1 MIRTVSR
8 ILAGALLAATCTQ
21 AASASENFDDMAYV
35 RQAVQEVLEKF
46 KTGEPYEWSNPD
58 TGNSG
63 VIIAERTFY
72 LDART
77 PCRDYRRTTVG
88 WGGTSSEVTGTGCR
102 TLQGWWKLNENTSA
116 TAPSEAPYEAERSAE
131 SGGSAPAGRV
141 EEARKPPEPRDEVPE
156 ATARSRPAKPKATGK
171 EPKYGR
177 SGPPARGLPERIPE
191 GSKSADS
198 ADGSAESA
206 EVSEKIDPGAT
217 AAEPAGS
224 EAGEP
229 EAAEAETAESE
240 IAKAVAEDIAE
251 IAAAAGQA
259 PPVPR
264 PRPVTPTLA
273 SSLPTRSEE

>member
-1 MIRTVSR
+1 MIRTISR
-8 ILAGALLAATCTQ
+8 VLAGTFLAAGWCQTVL
-21 AASASENFDDMAYV
+21 ASENFNDMAYV
-35 RQAVQEVLEKF
+35 RQAVQEVLEKY

-88 WGGTSSEVTGTGCR
+88 WGGSSSEVTGTGCR

-116 TAPSEAPYEAERSAE
+116 AAPSEAPYEAERSAE
-131 SGGSAPAGRV
+131 ADDSREAGRV
-141 EEARKPPEPRDEVPE
+141 EEARKPPKTRDEVPE
-156 ATARSRPAKPKATGK
+156 TAAEPRPTKPKSARK
-171 EPKYGR
+171 DPRFGR
-177 SGPPARGLPERIPE
+177 SGPPARGLPERVPE
-191 GSKSADS
+191 GSKSAQS
-198 ADGSAESA
+198 ATGGADVPESSEKMDPTSAASEPASAE
-206 EVSEKIDPGAT
+206 PGDRQAT
-217 AAEPAGS
+217 ET
-224 EAGEP
+224 EA
-229 EAAEAETAESE
+229 
-240 IAKAVAEDIAE
+240 AEDIAE
-251 IAAAAGQA
+251 DLDEFAAAAGQA